1 MGGPS
6 ASPSLTASAAGPISM
21 AAATSIIDRSIR
33 QPWPAGSSMAMA
45 QLMPVYMPLNMSTGQ
60 LVDRRGEPSSSPLSS
75 AKPDSHWA
83 MVSMQTRSSCWP

>member
-1 MGGPS
+1 
-6 ASPSLTASAAGPISM
+6 
-21 AAATSIIDRSIR
+21 
-33 QPWPAGSSMAMA
+33 MAMA

>member
-21 AAATSIIDRSIR
+21 A
-33 QPWPAGSSMAMA
+33 
-45 QLMPVYMPLNMSTGQ
+45 MPLNMSTGQ